1 MKKSIIELNEKIIKV
16 KDAVLTDSQKN
27 KYTFENA
34 FIDFEK
40 NEFIGDGIKIDFLKE
55 VLETLKMIHD

>member
-1 MKKSIIELNEKIIKV
+1 MEKSIIELNEKIIKV

-34 FIDFEK
+34 FIDFE
-40 NEFIGDGIKIDFLKE
+40 NEFIVGWN
-55 VLETLKMIHD
+55 